1 MDNSLVLS
9 DDLGLLFDSG
19 DGCDFRINVEDNSEE
34 EEEPT
39 FCVHKI
45 ILMFYP
51 ELNIND
57 SRNITVNVSQTCHPH
72 VSTFLR

>member
-1 MDNSLVLS
+1 MILV
-9 DDLGLLFDSG
+9 
-19 DGCDFRINVEDNSEE
+19 
-34 EEEPT
+34 
-39 FCVHKI
+39 
-45 ILMFYP
+45 FYP

>member
-1 MDNSLVLS
+1 MDNSLGLS
-9 DDLGLLFDSG
+9 HDLGLLFDSEN
-19 DGCDFRINVEDNSEE
+19 GCDFSINVEHNSEE
-34 EEEPT
+34 EELT
-39 FCVHKI
+39 FCVHKM
-45 ILMFYP
+45 ILVFYP